1 MRLTNQKYQI
11 LNHLQSG
18 KKITPLEALDQFGC
32 MRLAS
37 RINELRDEG
46 YPIETKMMSDKDK
59 RWAEYSL
66 DNNATQQ

>member
-1 MRLTNQKYQI
+1 MRLTTQKYQI

-46 YPIETKMMSDKDK
+46 YPIETKIMSDKDK

>member
-1 MRLTNQKYQI
+1 MRLTNQKQQI

-46 YPIETKMMSDKDK
+46 YPIETKMMSDKEK

-66 DNNATQQ
+66 DKNATQQ

>member
-37 RINELRDEG
+37 RISELRDEG

>member
-37 RINELRDEG
+37 RISELRDEG
-46 YPIETKMMSDKDK
+46 YPIETKMMSDKEK

-66 DNNATQQ
+66 DNNAAQQ

>member
-1 MRLTNQKYQI
+1 MRLTTQKYQI

-18 KKITPLEALDQFGC
+18 KNITPLEALDQFGC

-46 YPIETKMMSDKDK
+46 YPIETKIMSDKEK

-66 DNNATQQ
+66 DDNATQQ

>member
-1 MRLTNQKYQI
+1 LTNQKYQI

-37 RINELRDEG
+37 RISELRDEG
-46 YPIETKMMSDKDK
+46 HPIETKMMSNKDK

>member
-37 RINELRDEG
+37 RISELRDEG
-46 YPIETKMMSDKDK
+46 YPIETQMKANKEK

-66 DNNATQQ
+66 DQDAQ

>member
-46 YPIETKMMSDKDK
+46 YPIETKIMSDKEK

-66 DNNATQQ
+66 DDNATQQ

>member
-37 RINELRDEG
+37 RISELRDEG
-46 YPIETKMMSDKDK
+46 YPIETKMMSDKEK

-66 DNNATQQ
+66 DNNEAQQ

>member
-1 MRLTNQKYQI
+1 MRLTTQKYQI

-18 KKITPLEALDQFGC
+18 KNITPLEALDQFGC

-46 YPIETKMMSDKDK
+46 YPIETKIMSDKDK

>member
-37 RINELRDEG
+37 RISELRDEG
-46 YPIETKMMSDKDK
+46 YPIETKMMSDKEK

>member
-37 RINELRDEG
+37 RISELRDEG
-46 YPIETKMMSDKDK
+46 YPIETKMMSNKDK